1 MIIKKD
7 IERILPIKDLN
18 KLYVV
23 ADFDRTITDGN
34 SKSSWSILSESSL
47 VSKSYITERLELYNK
62 YRPIEIN
69 EHMDFDLR
77 MNLIKEWYQKHI
89 GLFIKYNLS
98 EEIFKDAATNLRI
111 MSFRLGAKEFIK
123 FLHDN
128 NIPLIIISAGIGNF
142 IETFLEK
149 NDCYFD
155 NVYVSSNKILFKNG
169 IATGVGENIIHS
181 LNKNEVSLPDDIKE
195 KIKGRENVL
204 LLGDQVS
211 DLNMVDRKC
220 QKQVITIAFS
230 TEDYPIN
237 DLIANYDIVCENDD
251 NYNTL
256 SKQLFID

>member
-1 MIIKKD
+1 MIIKNNIK
-7 IERILPIKDLN
+7 EFLPIKDLN

-23 ADFDRTITDGN
+23 ADFDRTITNGN
-34 SKSSWSILSESSL
+34 SKSSWSILSECNL
-47 VSKSYITERLELYNK
+47 VPESYVTERLELYNK

-69 EHMDFDLR
+69 EHMDFNLR

-98 EEIFKDAATNLRI
+98 EEIFKEAATNLRI
-111 MSFRLGAKEFIK
+111 MAFRPGAKEFIK

-128 NIPLIIISAGIGNF
+128 NIPLIIISAGVGNF

-155 NVYVSSNKILFKNG
+155 NVYVSSNKILFKDG
-169 IATGVGENIIHS
+169 IATGVGKNIIHS
-181 LNKNEVSLPDDIKE
+181 LNKNEVSLPDDIKD

-211 DLNMVDRKC
+211 DLNMVDKKSH
-220 QKQVITIAFS
+220 KQVITIAFS

-237 DLIANYDIVCENDD
+237 DLIANFDVVCEKDD
-251 NYNTL
+251 DYFSLKN
-256 SKQLFID
+256 KFFI